1 MKVCTR
7 EARLFSIPVRQ
18 AQQGL
23 LPCILHHTVFVQH
36 ALRTPTKLQYTVFAR
51 HTQVPQRR
59 NSNPSQGCLHEGDQY
74 GLHQRVPHTHSKPR
88 IQPRACSSCR
98 LLRLWRHAGCRR
110 ASHLA
115 EHTAPPGLASGDDRM
130 TRLTRPVQVHS
141 CSARTRRTMGG
152 GRLQAGAAGL
162 VPWRAVC
169 VPVPVASLVWRPR
182 HSPHNRGRIGIG

>member
-1 MKVCTR
+1 MHTTPHGVRSTR
-7 EARLFSIPVRQ
+7 TEDSYKTTLHCVRS
-18 AQQGL
+18 A
-23 LPCILHHTVFVQH
+23 HTS
-36 ALRTPTKLQYTVFAR
+36 T
-51 HTQVPQRR
+51 QRR

-74 GLHQRVPHTHSKPR
+74 GLQRVPHTHSKPR

-115 EHTAPPGLASGDDRM
+115 EHTAPPGLTSGDGRL

-182 HSPHNRGRIGIG
+182 HSRHNRGRIGIG